1 MKIKNN
7 WFTLIEI
14 VVSIAIFS
22 LIMISMISIY
32 ILSSE
37 TSLKSDIN
45 RAMHENIKSVVT
57 DISEDVIKN
66 WIKWV
71 SFDILD
77 SCDFVS
83 TTNYKIWNKLCTKT
97 SNYYLAKEDLWNY
110 IRIDD
115 PNYCK
120 LVSSQCYI
128 VKDWSPLTNSLV
140 TIRELKFY
148 ISSLYVPKV
157 TVNIVIQP
165 TTKAWVKPNLIEK
178 NKIIFQ
184 TTISERPF

>member
-57 DISEDVIKN
+57 DITEDVIKN
-66 WIKWV
+66 GIKWV

-77 SCDFVS
+77 SCDFTS
-83 TTNYKIWNKLCTKT
+83 TSNYKIWNKLCTKT
-97 SNYYLAKEDLWNY
+97 SNYYLAKEELWNY

-120 LVSSQCYI
+120 ILSSQCFI
-128 VKDWSPLTNSLV
+128 VKDGYPLTNSLV

-157 TVNIVIQP
+157 TLNIVIQP
-165 TTKAWVKPNLIEK
+165 TTKTWVKPNLIEK